1 MLSCSHNKGKGEKNM
16 EKVLKVTFS
25 NNSHIDYYYDDENT
39 IIADNGNAYHK
50 LKHDSRNTGIYT
62 ILYDIERMIVNGS
75 VIESLK
81 VYDDYIEC
89 FMEEIEYFPTI
100 KKSLKS
106 C

>member
-1 MLSCSHNKGKGEKNM
+1 M

-25 NNSHIDYYYDDENT
+25 NNSHIDYYYDENA
-39 IIADNGNAYHK
+39 IIADNGNTYYK

-62 ILYDIERMIVNGS
+62 ILYDIERMVTNGS

-81 VYDDYIEC
+81 VYDDYTEC

-100 KKSLKS
+100 RKTIKK
-106 C
+106 